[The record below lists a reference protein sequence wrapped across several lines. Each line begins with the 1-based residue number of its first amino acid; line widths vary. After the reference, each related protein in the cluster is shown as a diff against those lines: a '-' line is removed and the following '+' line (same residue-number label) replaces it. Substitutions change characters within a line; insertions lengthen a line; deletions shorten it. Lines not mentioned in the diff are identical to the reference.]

1 MFELAKARVEEFIE
15 EEQLL
20 FPQAYAIFAKLKLI
34 PASGASTSASE
45 LVEVLSSDDEKP
57 GSRSSDG
64 GSEGD
69 EAGTGDDEEAVDPLL
84 LLHCRL
90 RLRPTHNS
98 CIAGGFQ
105 DNIRCAQMEAGSRG
119 TIEIRQSRIDDGGLG
134 VFATKPIS
142 RGEVLMPYWG
152 ELYAT
157 TPETVGRLV
166 GQLKTERMVQTRKHI
181 TDSGHK
187 QM

>member
-69 EAGTGDDEEAVDPLL
+69 EAGTGDDEEAVDP
-84 LLHCRL
+84 CFYF
-90 RLRPTHNS
+90 
-98 CIAGGFQ
+98 IVA
-105 DNIRCAQMEAGSRG
+105 
-119 TIEIRQSRIDDGGLG
+119 
-134 VFATKPIS
+134 
-142 RGEVLMPYWG
+142 
-152 ELYAT
+152 
-157 TPETVGRLV
+157 
-166 GQLKTERMVQTRKHI
+166 
-181 TDSGHK
+181 
-187 QM
+187 